1 MRPSSL
7 GYAVRE
13 AFRSIR
19 RNSLMSLASISTVGL
34 CLLCLCTFYLV
45 SMNVRFVASTLESQ
59 VEIRA
64 FLVEGIESQRI
75 KEIEAT
81 ISGYPEVDSVKYVG
95 KDDAL
100 RRLREQ
106 FGQYRDLL
114 AEIEEANP
122 LPQSF
127 EIKMKQPDRVTEVAD
142 SISRLKGVESVS
154 YKRELVERLFLV
166 TRVLRLFG
174 SILVGALGLATV
186 VLVSNTIRLTLFARR
201 KEIAIMKLVGAT
213 DSFIRAPF
221 MIEGLTLGLVG
232 ALLAALVTRFSYAWV
247 AVNIPKV
254 VPFLPILPSRPLVD
268 RLSLV
273 VLGVGSFMGAAGS
286 ALSLRRFMR
295 V

>member
-19 RNSLMSLASISTVGL
+19 RNSLMSLASITTVGF
-34 CLLCLCTFYLV
+34 CLLCLCSFYLV
-45 SMNVRFVASTLESQ
+45 SENIRYVATTLESQ
-59 VEIRA
+59 VEIRV
-64 FLVEGIESQRI
+64 FLEEGIESKRV
-75 KEIEAT
+75 KEIEAA
-81 ISGYPEVDSVKYVG
+81 ISAYPEVAEVKYIG

-114 AEIEEANP
+114 TEIEEANP
-122 LPQSF
+122 LPLSF
-127 EIKMKQPDRVTEVAD
+127 EIKMKEPDKVTDVAEE
-142 SISRLKGVESVS
+142 ISGLKGVENVS

-166 TRVLRLFG
+166 TRALRLLG
-174 SILVGALGLATV
+174 SILIGGLGLATV

-221 MIEGLTLGLVG
+221 MLEGLILGLLG
-232 ALLAALVTRFSYAWV
+232 AVFAALVARGSYTWA
-247 AVNIPKV
+247 AVNVPKIM
-254 VPFLPILPSRPLVD
+254 PFLPILPCKPLVD
-268 RLSLV
+268 RLSLM
-273 VLGVGSFMGAAGS
+273 VLGVGAGMGAVGS
-286 ALSLRRFMR
+286 VLSLRRFMR